1 MIKNRIPIVLQT
13 FNRVEYTI
21 QVISSIYTHIL
32 YPHSIIVIDNCST
45 DGTVDYLNF
54 CKQHGF
60 IDFLV
65 LNNENKGIAEP
76 KNQGLEI
83 VKSEFETKYMIFSDN
98 DIVPP
103 FIREKG
109 CTLEHIVTIM
119 DNNLNIGMCGVD
131 LDRANSPANQ
141 EWWWRLR
148 QHPITIPEFAEIS
161 IGFWF
166 SVFRYDDVKDFKFK
180 CDSNY
185 GKVDESIRNYLGLV
199 KKKRIGILKGVFN
212 GKETIP
218 KVGLHLGWTEDSS
231 KYPQYIAMK
240 KQERFKSEQAWKQ
253 QGRQW

>member
-1 MIKNRIPIVLQT
+1 MTIPIIIQT

-32 YPHSIIVIDNCST
+32 YPHRVIVIDNCST

-54 CKQHGF
+54 CKQHNF
-60 IDFLV
+60 IDHLV

-83 VKSEFETKYMIFSDN
+83 VKKLAETQEIKYVCITDN

-109 CTLEHIVTIM
+109 CALEHIVNMM
-119 DNNLNIGMCGVD
+119 DNNQDVGMCGVD
-131 LDRANSPANQ
+131 LDRANSPTNQ

-148 QHPITIPEFAEIS
+148 QHLQSNPEFAVIS

-166 SVFRYDDVKDFKFK
+166 SVFRYDDIKDFKFK

-185 GKVDESIRNYLGLV
+185 GKVDESVRNYLGLV
-199 KKKRIGILKGVFN
+199 KKEKVGILKGVFN
-212 GKETIP
+212 GKETIS
-218 KVGLHLGWTEDSS
+218 KVGLHLGWREDLE
-231 KYPQYIAMK
+231 KFPQYVAMK
-240 KQERFKSEQAWKQ
+240 KAERFKSEQAWKAQ
-253 QGRQW
+253 NRQW